1 MRASL
6 RKTAELGEVVVT
18 AFDNAASYSTDPRE
32 VAQLAT
38 RAVTLMLRPPRRRLT
53 CPRRPPFL
61 VGDPL

>member
-18 AFDNAASYSTDPRE
+18 AFDNAASYSTDPKE

-38 RAVTLMLRPPRRRLT
+38 RAVALMLRPPRRRLT
-53 CPRRPPFL
+53 SPRRPSFL